1 MKKFFVPN
9 SFVEIIICGIS
20 GLPSEIKDKNEWGDI
35 VISTDVK

>member
-1 MKKFFVPN
+1 MKKNIVPDI
-9 SFVEIIICGIS
+9 FEIIICGIS